1 MIRSL
6 LKSIASIALISSTW
20 VAAAWA
26 QEITL
31 TLTDH
36 NAPNSLVEKNG
47 ILPWVKRVEEATK
60 GRVKIRV
67 FGSQTLAK
75 APDCWKAVKSGVA
88 DIGWCFGGFWPDMTP
103 LAEVITLPMLPIR
116 SSEHGSEVFWK
127 LYEKFPAIQREYA
140 DVKPLWLFTTE
151 PFVLVTTKK
160 PVKTMEDIKGL
171 KIRMGGGPQSD
182 QIRALGAN
190 PVLVPMP
197 DSYIAMD
204 NGVVDGGGYPW
215 EAIYSFRF
223 YEVVKH
229 YTIVPLSVGHLSL
242 AMNKAKWNSLPKD
255 IQDQIMSVS
264 GLEGSKA
271 FAREAFDPSRTMVT
285 ELVKSGKAE
294 GTMYTLPPEEVARW
308 TKIAGEPIW
317 QDWVK
322 RMEAK
327 GLKDAKEILAATL
340 EMLKKN

>member
-1 MIRSL
+1 M
-6 LKSIASIALISSTW
+6 
-20 VAAAWA
+20 
-26 QEITL
+26 
-31 TLTDH
+31 
-36 NAPNSLVEKNG
+36 
-47 ILPWVKRVEEATK
+47 
-60 GRVKIRV
+60 
-67 FGSQTLAK
+67 AK

-116 SSEHGSEVFWK
+116 SSEQGSEVLWK
-127 LYEKFPAIQREYA
+127 LYEKFPSIQREYA

-160 PVKTMEDIKGL
+160 PVKTMEDMKGL
-171 KIRMGGGPQSD
+171 KLRIGGGPQSD
-182 QIRALGAN
+182 QIKALGAN
-190 PVLVPMP
+190 CRCWCPMP
-197 DSYIAMD
+197 DLYIAMD
-204 NGVVDGGGYPW
+204 NGVVDGAGLPVGSDLL
-215 EAIYSFRF
+215 SFRF

-242 AMNKAKWNSLPKD
+242 SMNKAKWNSLPKD

-264 GLEGSKA
+264 GLEGSKT
-271 FAREAFDPSRTMVT
+271 FAREAFDPSRKMVT
-285 ELVKSGKAE
+285 DLVKSGKVE

-308 TKIAGEPIW
+308 TKVAGEPIW

-340 EMLKKN
+340 ELLKKN